1 MDYSIEL
8 HPLAEVEL
16 WEAVDWYDEQKEGL
30 GKEFARALQFAIL
43 TIQSKPQQFPKIL
56 GSKRQAV
63 LQRFPFVIIFEI
75 VDSTI
80 FILSIFHTRRD
91 PQEWV
96 ER

>member
-1 MDYSIEL
+1 MAYSIEL

-30 GKEFARALQFAIL
+30 GKEFARTLQS
-43 TIQSKPQQFPKIL
+43 TIQTIQTNPQQFSKVL
-56 GSKRQAV
+56 GSKHKAV
-63 LQRFPFVIIFEI
+63 LRRFPCVIIFEI
-75 VDSTI
+75 VDSI
-80 FILSIFHTRRD
+80 VHILAIFHTRRD